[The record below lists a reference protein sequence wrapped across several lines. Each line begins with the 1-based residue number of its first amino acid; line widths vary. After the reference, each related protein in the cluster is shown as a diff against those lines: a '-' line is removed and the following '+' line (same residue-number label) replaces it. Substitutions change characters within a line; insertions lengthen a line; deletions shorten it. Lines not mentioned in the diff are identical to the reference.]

1 MEFLLEYGYI
11 GLFIGAFLA
20 ATILPMSSDVLL
32 VGLLAVG
39 ADPYI
44 SVAVATAGNWLG
56 GLTSYWLG
64 RAGKWEWI
72 EKYFKVKRETIEKH
86 QHKVARY
93 GSLLAFF
100 TWLPLIGDVMAI
112 ALGFYRVDW
121 KKTTLFMLV
130 GKGARFATWALLF
143 YWVKPLDD
151 ADAGQTPATARPRQS
166 DALSARRAA
175 ET

>member
-56 GLTSYWLG
+56 
-64 RAGKWEWI
+64 RAGKWEGI
-72 EKYFKVKRETIEKH
+72 EKNFKGKRETIEKH

-143 YWVKPLDD
+143 YWVKPLF
-151 ADAGQTPATARPRQS
+151 G
-166 DALSARRAA
+166 
-175 ET
+175 